1 MGKIAK
7 MSMLS
12 EILATKRTEVSIR
25 SRRLP
30 LSELESRLA
39 DAPPVR
45 DFVAALD
52 SVDDLAVIAEVKKAS
67 PSKGVIRED
76 FDPLEIARI
85 YADNGAACL
94 SVLTDEVYFQGKLEY
109 LTGIRRIV
117 DIPILR
123 KDFIVDP
130 WQIAESRAA
139 GADAILLIV
148 AALSPEDLLQH
159 LDASRQYGV
168 AALVEVH
175 DQAELSEALDSGATL
190 IGINNRD
197 LHTFRSTLSTTF
209 ELMKT
214 LPRNP
219 AIRVVSESGICNR
232 SDMINLRCAGV
243 HAALVGES
251 LMREADIGAKLR
263 ELLCRQA
270 QMAAVE

>member
-1 MGKIAK
+1 
-7 MSMLS
+7 MLS

-25 SRRLP
+25 SRRVP
-30 LSELESRLA
+30 IAELEARLVDRGPA
-39 DAPPVR
+39 R
-45 DFVAALD
+45 DFASAL
-52 SVDDLAVIAEVKKAS
+52 SSADDLAVIAEVKKAS

-94 SVLTDEVYFQGKLEY
+94 SVLTDEPYFQGKLEY
-109 LTGIRRIV
+109 LTKIREIV
-117 DIPILR
+117 DIPLLR

-130 WQIAESRAA
+130 WQIAESRAS

-148 AALSPEDLLQH
+148 AALSPEDLRLH
-159 LDASRQYGV
+159 LDAANEYGV

-175 DQAELSEALDSGATL
+175 DSAELTEALDAGATL

-197 LHTFRSTLSTTF
+197 LHTFRSSLTTTF
-209 ELMKT
+209 ELMKS
-214 LPRNP
+214 LPENP
-219 AIRVVSESGICNR
+219 NLRIVSESGICNR
-232 SDMINLRCAGV
+232 CDMVNLRNAGV

-263 ELLCRQA
+263 ELLCR
-270 QMAAVE
+270 